1 MTEPGELLERAVAGE
16 RRALGRLLSLV
27 EHGGAA
33 ADGIAERVHSR
44 APDEA
49 PVIGI
54 TGAPGTGKSTL
65 VGHLVSRMAD
75 AGGQPAV
82 LAVDPS
88 SPLTGGAILGD
99 RIRMDGVAD
108 GRAFIRSMATRG
120 HAGGLALAVPA
131 ALRLFEACGYGPLV
145 VETVGVGQVEV
156 DVTRTA
162 DTTVV
167 MVAPGMGDAVQA
179 NKSGLL
185 EVADVLVVNKADRPG
200 ADDTRRDLE
209 HMLDLGRITGLAQD
223 WRPEIIMTTATTGT
237 GADQVHKAIQT
248 HRAHLAETGQL
259 EARRQARIHQ
269 EVLDR
274 VTQHLGTKASQYLS
288 TNPDALREALN
299 GDRTPA
305 ATAAKISKHLLSN
318 QPPRQPKAIHLPQE
332 RRARRGRGVAPGP
345 GGRQWG
351 EAPSTGRTLRQDPP
365 AGCAARYRARR
376 IRRASLNSA
385 IRSAASVSAA
395 PRSGWAVR
403 SASRKPRRTA
413 ACSGN
418 STSRS
423 NPRTSSAQP
432 TGSATARAGL
442 DVR

>member
-1 MTEPGELLERAVAGE
+1 MIDTGELLERAVDGQ

-27 EHGGAA
+27 EQGGEP
-33 ADGIAERVHSR
+33 ADEIAELVHGR
-44 APDEA
+44 ANGEA
-49 PVIGI
+49 AVIGI

-65 VGHLVSRMAD
+65 VGHLLD
-75 AGGQPAV
+75 QIAGDGHQPAV

-99 RIRMDGVAD
+99 RIRMDGVAA

-131 ALRLFEACGYGPLV
+131 ALRLFETCGYGPLV

-162 DTTVV
+162 DTTIV

-209 HMLDLGRITGLAQD
+209 HMLDLGHLTGQTQH

-237 GADQVHKAIQT
+237 GADQVHTAIQT
-248 HRAHLAETGQL
+248 HRAHLIETGQL
-259 EARRQARIHQ
+259 EARRQARIRQ

-288 TNPDALREALN
+288 AQPAALTEALE
-299 GDRTPA
+299 GHSTPA

-318 QPPRQPKAIHLPQE
+318 QPP
-332 RRARRGRGVAPGP
+332 
-345 GGRQWG
+345 
-351 EAPSTGRTLRQDPP
+351 S
-365 AGCAARYRARR
+365 
-376 IRRASLNSA
+376 
-385 IRSAASVSAA
+385 
-395 PRSGWAVR
+395 
-403 SASRKPRRTA
+403 
-413 ACSGN
+413 
-418 STSRS
+418 
-423 NPRTSSAQP
+423 
-432 TGSATARAGL
+432 
-442 DVR
+442 

>member
-1 MTEPGELLERAVAGE
+1 MTEPGDLLERAFAGE
-16 RRALGRLLSLV
+16 RRALGRLLSLM
-27 EHGGAA
+27 EQGGEA
-33 ADGIAERVHSR
+33 ADEIAEMVHGR
-44 APDEA
+44 TPGEV
-49 PVIGI
+49 PVIGV

-65 VGHLVSRMAD
+65 VGHLITEMASTGD
-75 AGGQPAV
+75 QPAV

-99 RIRMDGVAD
+99 RIRMDGVAA

-131 ALRLFEACGYGPLV
+131 ALRVFEACGYGPLV

-237 GADQVHKAIQT
+237 GADQVHKAIQA
-248 HRAHLAETGQL
+248 HRAHLTETGQL
-259 EARRQARIHQ
+259 GARRQARIHQ

-274 VTQHLGTKASQYLS
+274 VTQHLSTKASQYLS
-288 TNPDALREALN
+288 TYPDALREALN
-299 GDRTPA
+299 GDTTPA
-305 ATAAKISKHLLSN
+305 ATAAKISKRLLSN
-318 QPPRQPKAIHLPQE
+318 QPP
-332 RRARRGRGVAPGP
+332 
-345 GGRQWG
+345 
-351 EAPSTGRTLRQDPP
+351 S
-365 AGCAARYRARR
+365 
-376 IRRASLNSA
+376 
-385 IRSAASVSAA
+385 
-395 PRSGWAVR
+395 
-403 SASRKPRRTA
+403 
-413 ACSGN
+413 
-418 STSRS
+418 
-423 NPRTSSAQP
+423 
-432 TGSATARAGL
+432 
-442 DVR
+442 

>member
-1 MTEPGELLERAVAGE
+1 MTEPGDLLERALAGE

-27 EHGGAA
+27 EHGGAPA
-33 ADGIAERVHSR
+33 DEIAEMVHGRADG
-44 APDEA
+44 EA
-49 PVIGI
+49 AVVGI

-65 VGHLVSRMAD
+65 VGHLVKEMAGT
-75 AGGQPAV
+75 GGQPAV

-99 RIRMDGVAD
+99 RIRMDGVAG

-131 ALRLFEACGYGPLV
+131 ALRLFEACGFGPLL

-179 NKSGLL
+179 NKAGLL
-185 EVADVLVVNKADRPG
+185 EVADVLVVNKAGRPG

-209 HMLDLGRITGLAQD
+209 HMLDLGRITGLADQTQH
-223 WRPEIIMTTATTGT
+223 WRSEIIMTTATTGT
-237 GADQVHKAIQT
+237 GADQVHTAIQA

-288 TNPDALREALN
+288 TNPDAMREALN

-318 QPPRQPKAIHLPQE
+318 QPP
-332 RRARRGRGVAPGP
+332 
-345 GGRQWG
+345 
-351 EAPSTGRTLRQDPP
+351 S
-365 AGCAARYRARR
+365 
-376 IRRASLNSA
+376 
-385 IRSAASVSAA
+385 
-395 PRSGWAVR
+395 
-403 SASRKPRRTA
+403 
-413 ACSGN
+413 
-418 STSRS
+418 
-423 NPRTSSAQP
+423 
-432 TGSATARAGL
+432 
-442 DVR
+442 

>member
-1 MTEPGELLERAVAGE
+1 MTETGDLLERAVAGE

-27 EHGGAA
+27 EHGGAP
-33 ADGIAERVHSR
+33 ADEIAELVHGR
-44 APDEA
+44 ANGKA
-49 PVIGI
+49 AVIGI

-65 VGHLVSRMAD
+65 VGHLLNQMA
-75 AGGQPAV
+75 GEGRQPAV

-99 RIRMDGVAD
+99 RIRMDGVAA

-131 ALRLFEACGYGPLV
+131 SLRVFEACGYGPLV
-145 VETVGVGQVEV
+145 IETVGVGQVEV

-179 NKSGLL
+179 NKAGLL

-209 HMLDLGRITGLAQD
+209 HMLDLSRITGQTRD
-223 WRPEIIMTTATTGT
+223 WRPKIIMTTATTGT
-237 GADQVHKAIQT
+237 GADEVQTAIQA
-248 HRAHLAETGQL
+248 HQAHLANTGQR
-259 EARRQARIHQ
+259 ETRRQSRIHQ

-274 VTQHLGTKASQYLS
+274 VTQHLGNKASQYLS

-318 QPPRQPKAIHLPQE
+318 QPP
-332 RRARRGRGVAPGP
+332 
-345 GGRQWG
+345 
-351 EAPSTGRTLRQDPP
+351 
-365 AGCAARYRARR
+365 
-376 IRRASLNSA
+376 
-385 IRSAASVSAA
+385 
-395 PRSGWAVR
+395 
-403 SASRKPRRTA
+403 
-413 ACSGN
+413 
-418 STSRS
+418 
-423 NPRTSSAQP
+423 
-432 TGSATARAGL
+432 
-442 DVR
+442 